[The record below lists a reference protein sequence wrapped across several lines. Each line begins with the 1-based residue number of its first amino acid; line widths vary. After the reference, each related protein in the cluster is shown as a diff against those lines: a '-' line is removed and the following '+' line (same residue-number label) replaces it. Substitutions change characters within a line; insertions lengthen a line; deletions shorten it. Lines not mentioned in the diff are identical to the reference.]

1 MRPCFS
7 DPQTQLL
14 LALPLLMPE
23 DDDVSTRNSRR
34 LREDFFCVEQY
45 NRKLAHLVLSFSDAA
60 QTAQTD
66 SKTTKRRR
74 KNVEEAFQL
83 CYIAFR
89 EHNLKQAGRSLLYL
103 LGS

>member
-23 DDDVSTRNSRR
+23 AFTDDDESIGIPDDSGS
-34 LREDFFCVEQY
+34 FFCVEQH
-45 NRKLAHLVLSFSDAA
+45 NRKLAHLVPIRFLIFCSD
-60 QTAQTD
+60 
-66 SKTTKRRR
+66 RRQKKE

-89 EHNLKQAGRSLLYL
+89 EHNLKHAGRSLLYL

>member
-34 LREDFFCVEQY
+34 LREDFFAA
-45 NRKLAHLVLSFSDAA
+45 KLAAEAGEFVSTVARAFSAGAPPEGQSSSKMAA
-60 QTAQTD
+60 VIGP
-66 SKTTKRRR
+66 RRA
-74 KNVEEAFQL
+74 VVVD
-83 CYIAFR
+83 
-89 EHNLKQAGRSLLYL
+89 
-103 LGS
+103 

>member
-23 DDDVSTRNSRR
+23 DDDVSTWNSRR

-45 NRKLAHLVLSFSDAA
+45 NRKLAHLVLSFSDVLLRLLR
-60 QTAQTD
+60 Q
-66 SKTTKRRR
+66 TTKRRR

-89 EHNLKQAGRSLLYL
+89 EHNLKHAGHSLLYP

>member
-34 LREDFFCVEQY
+34 LREDFFCVEQH
-45 NRKLAHLVLSFSDAA
+45 NRKLAHLVPNSFSDVLLR
-60 QTAQTD
+60 Q
-66 SKTTKRRR
+66 TTKRRR

>member
-45 NRKLAHLVLSFSDAA
+45 NRKLAHLVLSFSDVLLRLS
-60 QTAQTD
+60 D
-66 SKTTKRRR
+66 CSDRRQ
-74 KNVEEAFQL
+74 KEGEKM
-83 CYIAFR
+83 
-89 EHNLKQAGRSLLYL
+89 LKKHFNCVT
-103 LGS
+103 